1 MEAMPRP
8 RPPHLNRET
17 TRHGKTVWVV
27 RAGHGPRT
35 RLRAAYGTAEFKAEY
50 DAAIKGEPYQGN
62 AVAPAKASL
71 QWLWDNYHDTAS
83 SWFALAASTRRQREN
98 IMRRV
103 LKDNGRKPYLAIKK
117 SDIVAGIDRRAKT
130 PSAARNFLD
139 TMKGL
144 FGWALEREHVAQDP
158 TASVKGPARPKS
170 AGFPAWT
177 REDVAAY
184 QRRWPLGTRQRVWL
198 DVILYTGP
206 RRGDAAIIGRQH
218 IKDARNE
225 DGSVTRVAS
234 WRTEKSGE
242 TVTVT
247 IPILAVLQRTLDAGP
262 TGDLTWIC
270 SSRGLPYTK
279 ESFGNAFSETARMA
293 GVKKSAHGV
302 RKIAA
307 TIAAENGATAH
318 ELMAIFGWT
327 NIRQAEVYT
336 REAARA
342 KLAASGVSKM
352 DESRTSI
359 PAPVKKVRARAKISE

>member
-8 RPPHLNRET
+8 RPPHLNREE
-17 TRHGKTVWVV
+17 TRHGKTVWYV
-27 RAGHGPRT
+27 RVGNGPRM
-35 RLRAAYGTAEFKAEY
+35 RLRAAYGTPEFKAEY
-50 DAAIKGEPYQGN
+50 DAAIKGEPLSGP
-62 AVAPAKASL
+62 PAATKASL
-71 QWLWDNYHDTAS
+71 QWLWDSYRQTAAWS
-83 SWFALAASTRRQREN
+83 ALALSTRRQREN
-98 IMRRV
+98 IIRRV
-103 LKDNGRKPYLAIKK
+103 LAENGSKPYASIKK
-117 SDIVAGIDRRAKT
+117 SHITAGIDRRGKT

-158 TASVKGPARPKS
+158 TAAVKGPARPKS

-184 QRRWPLGTRQRVWL
+184 QRRWPLKTRQRVWL

-206 RRGDAAIIGRQH
+206 RRGDAAIIGKQH
-218 IKDARNE
+218 VKEARNE

-247 IPILAVLQRTLDAGP
+247 IPVLAVLQRTLDAGP
-262 TGDLTWIC
+262 IGDLTWIC

-279 ESFGNAFSETARMA
+279 ESFGNAFSEAARMA

-342 KLAASGVSKM
+342 KLAASGVAKM

-359 PAPVKKVRARAKISE
+359 PAPVKKVRARTKISE